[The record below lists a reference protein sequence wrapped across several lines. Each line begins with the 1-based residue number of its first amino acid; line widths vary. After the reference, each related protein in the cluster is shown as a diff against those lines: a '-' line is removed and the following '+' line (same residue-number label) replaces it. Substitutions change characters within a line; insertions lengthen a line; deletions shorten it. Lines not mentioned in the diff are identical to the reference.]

1 LGRSFA
7 RRKSK
12 DESNAVTKIQ
22 STIDAK
28 RQTVSTAVLSA
39 GSSLTGAATVLLG
52 VLLPALSQRWGL
64 RDDQAGLLL
73 FLQFFA
79 SGLGAIV
86 TGLNRIRAMAIGYA
100 LMAVSL
106 GAVAAVGR
114 PAAYAAFFFYGLGLG
129 MVMTSTSL
137 LFSDRWGDDRA
148 AKLEWLNFAWSAGAT
163 AGPLL
168 FLLFLRRNAVGP
180 LLSAMLASC
189 LAMLLW
195 IVLRER
201 QEVRVVPTP
210 GAGPVRSSA
219 RAVFSLLLLLAMCTV
234 GVEASLSG
242 WLTTYSHRE
251 GLHSIAG
258 AALATSLFWLG
269 EMASRF
275 AFSTR
280 LLARVGRRAVLQ
292 WGAAGLTISAIALI
306 AAPHPWS
313 ILIAAGAA
321 GVFVGPLYP
330 LSLSYLLE
338 LSPWG
343 WFFAAGGMGAAIFPW
358 LTGLL
363 STHFHSL
370 RVGLVV
376 PCVAGLVLAALVGLI
391 FRKSRTADVTIA
403 LTHRLP

>member
-1 LGRSFA
+1 MI
-7 RRKSK
+7 
-12 DESNAVTKIQ
+12 ESNTLTKIQ
-22 STIDAK
+22 PTIDAK
-28 RQTVSTAVLSA
+28 GQTLSTAVLSA
-39 GSSLTGAATVLLG
+39 GFGLTGAATVLLG
-52 VLLPALSQRWGL
+52 VLLPTLSQLWGL

-86 TGLNRIRAMAIGYA
+86 TGLNRIRSMAIGYA
-100 LMAVSL
+100 LLAASI
-106 GAVAAVGR
+106 GAVTVEGW

-129 MVMTSTSL
+129 MVMTATSL

-148 AKLEWLNFAWSAGAT
+148 AKLEWLNFAWSAGAS
-163 AGPLL
+163 AGPIV
-168 FLLFLRRNAVGP
+168 FFLFLRRNAVRS
-180 LLSAMLASC
+180 LLAIMLACS
-189 LAMLLW
+189 LVMLLW

-201 QEVRVVPTP
+201 QDVRVVPAP
-210 GAGPVRSSA
+210 RAGPVRSSV
-219 RAVFSLLLLLAMCTV
+219 RTVFSLLLLLAMCTV
-234 GVEASLSG
+234 GVEAALSG

-292 WGAAGLTISAIALI
+292 WGVAGLTISAIALI

-313 ILIAAGAA
+313 ILVAAGAA

-358 LTGLL
+358 LTGML
-363 STHFHSL
+363 SVHFHSL

-376 PCVAGLVLAALVGLI
+376 PCAAGLAMAALVGLI
-391 FRKSRTADVTIA
+391 FRISRTAGATA
-403 LTHRLP
+403 AMSQ

>member
-1 LGRSFA
+1 MI
-7 RRKSK
+7 
-12 DESNAVTKIQ
+12 ESNTLTKIQ
-22 STIDAK
+22 PTIDAK
-28 RQTVSTAVLSA
+28 GQTLSTAVLSA
-39 GSSLTGAATVLLG
+39 GFGLTGAATVLLG
-52 VLLPALSQRWGL
+52 VLLPTLSQLWGL

-86 TGLNRIRAMAIGYA
+86 TGLNRIRSMAIGYA
-100 LMAVSL
+100 LLAASI
-106 GAVAAVGR
+106 GAVTVEGW

-129 MVMTSTSL
+129 MVMTATSL

-148 AKLEWLNFAWSAGAT
+148 AKLEWLNFAWSAGAS
-163 AGPLL
+163 AGPIV
-168 FLLFLRRNAVGP
+168 FFLFLRRNAVRS
-180 LLSAMLASC
+180 LLAIMLACS
-189 LAMLLW
+189 LVMLLW

-201 QEVRVVPTP
+201 QDVRVVPAP
-210 GAGPVRSSA
+210 RAGPVRSSV
-219 RAVFSLLLLLAMCTV
+219 RTVFSLLLLLAMCTV
-234 GVEASLSG
+234 GVEAALSG

-292 WGAAGLTISAIALI
+292 WGVAGLTISAIALI

-313 ILIAAGAA
+313 ILVAAGAA
-321 GVFVGPLYP
+321 GVFVGPLSP
-330 LSLSYLLE
+330 SSLSSLLE

-358 LTGLL
+358 LTGML
-363 STHFHSL
+363 SVHFHSL

-376 PCVAGLVLAALVGLI
+376 PCAAGLAMAALVGLI
-391 FRKSRTADVTIA
+391 FRISRTAGATA
-403 LTHRLP
+403 AMSQ

>member
-1 LGRSFA
+1 MI
-7 RRKSK
+7 
-12 DESNAVTKIQ
+12 ESDAVTMIQ
-22 STIDAK
+22 PTINAK
-28 RQTVSTAVLSA
+28 GQKLSTAVLSA
-39 GSSLTGAATVLLG
+39 GFSLTGGATVLLG
-52 VLLPALSQRWGL
+52 VLLPTLSQMWGL

-86 TGLNRIRAMAIGYA
+86 TGLNRIRSMAIGYS
-100 LMAVSL
+100 LVTVSI
-106 GAVAAVGR
+106 GAVLVEGW
-114 PAAYAAFFFYGLGLG
+114 PAAYTAFFFYGLGLG
-129 MVMTSTSL
+129 MAMTATSL

-148 AKLEWLNFAWSAGAT
+148 AKLEWLNFAWSAGAS

-168 FLLFLRRNAVGP
+168 FLLFLRRNLVRSLLAV
-180 LLSAMLASC
+180 MLACS

-201 QEVRVVPTP
+201 KETRVALASR
-210 GAGPVRSSA
+210 AGPVRSSA

-234 GVEASLSG
+234 GVEAALSG

-280 LLARVGRRAVLQ
+280 LLAMVGRRAVLR
-292 WGAAGLTISAIALI
+292 WGAAGLTASAILLI
-306 AAPHPWS
+306 AAPHPWL
-313 ILIAAGAA
+313 ILVAAGAA
-321 GVFVGPLYP
+321 GAFVGPLYP

-363 STHFHSL
+363 SVHFQSL

-376 PCVAGLVLAALVGLI
+376 PSAAGLVMAALVGLI
-391 FRKSRTADVTIA
+391 FRISRKANVTFA
-403 LTHRLP
+403 LTH